1 MNVWLQLGL
10 GGASLFI
17 LYTFVNKLFEY
28 LKNKNET
35 DAKSGKSSSTQM
47 GELMKKLDRM
57 ADSNFAMAKQ
67 MAENKAEQGKD
78 IKAIFSKLGLC
89 YTLLSDMNISITRI
103 DDRTNN
109 CISNKE

>member
-17 LYTFVNKLFEY
+17 LYTFVNKLFAY
-28 LKNKNET
+28 LENRNKA
-35 DAKSGKSSSTQM
+35 DSTNKDNSM
-47 GELMKKLDRM
+47 NRLVDKIDKM
-57 ADSNFAMAKQ
+57 ADSNFEMAKQ

-78 IKAIFSKLGLC
+78 IKAIFNKLGQC
-89 YTLLSDMNISITRI
+89 YTLLSDMNQSITRI